1 MDPWEMFCQLVKEV
15 VDSQSC
21 YLEVTIIGGS
31 MRMGLYP
38 LEELEEGEGEE

>member
-1 MDPWEMFCQLVKEV
+1 MDPWEMFSLLVKEV
-15 VDSQSC
+15 VESERC

-38 LEELEEGEGEE
+38 LEELEGDEDE